1 MKSKSLT
8 AGQIRRLS
16 IAEEIVHGPNLILL
30 DEPITNL
37 PPKDA
42 SVIVT
47 GTLRE
52 LVNQERTVICS
63 MHQPSGVVFAL
74 FDTLALLS
82 KGRLIYMGK
91 ADEAASFFIESPTL
105 QFDFKEYA
113 NPADFL
119 HDISGCLI
127 YNKKVPSC
135 FFTSLILIMSCR
147 AGRIYRCAST

>member
-1 MKSKSLT
+1 MT

-16 IAEEIVHGPNLILL
+16 IAEEIVHGPNLIFL

-42 SVIVT
+42 SVIMS

-63 MHQPSGVVFAL
+63 MHQPSGAVFAL

-82 KGRLIYMGK
+82 KGRLIYLGRA
-91 ADEAASFFIESPTL
+91 ADAASFFIESPTL

-127 YNKKVPSC
+127 NNKKVQ
-135 FFTSLILIMSCR
+135 FLNR
-147 AGRIYRCAST
+147 

>member
-1 MKSKSLT
+1 LKSKALS
-8 AGQIRRLS
+8 AGQSRRLS
-16 IAEEIVHGPNLILL
+16 IAEEIVHGPNLIFL

-42 SVIVT
+42 SVIMT

-63 MHQPSGVVFAL
+63 MHQPSSIVFSL

-82 KGRLIYMGK
+82 KGRLIYFGK
-91 ADEAASFFIESPTL
+91 ADEAAAFFIESPTL
-105 QFDFKEYA
+105 QFDFQEYA
-113 NPADFL
+113 NAADFL

-127 YNKKVPSC
+127 NNKKVSIPLPS
-135 FFTSLILIMSCR
+135 SLMPPSH
-147 AGRIYRCAST
+147 AP

>member
-1 MKSKSLT
+1 MT
-8 AGQIRRLS
+8 PGQRRRLS

-30 DEPITNL
+30 DEPITSL

-42 SVIVT
+42 SVIMT

-52 LVNQERTVICS
+52 LVNQERTVICT
-63 MHQPSGVVFAL
+63 MHQPPAAVFSL

-82 KGRLIYMGK
+82 KGRLIYIGK
-91 ADEAASFFIESPTL
+91 ADEAVSFFIESPTL
-105 QFDFKEYA
+105 QFDFQEYA

-127 YNKKVPSC
+127 YNKKV
-135 FFTSLILIMSCR
+135 FVSL
-147 AGRIYRCAST
+147 YF